1 VKRIYLAAPFDWID
15 KMKAYAQQLRALG
28 FEVTS
33 RWLDEQDKGGATDLT
48 DEDGGTQLDKKDM
61 AVAFAVRD
69 IRNILSSDTII
80 EFNPGKALIRNTRL
94 AELGGALFLGKQ
106 CIVIGPENP
115 KHKNRIDTV
124 FVLLDTVPDDL
135 AAAGI
140 KPVKHFDTWGDFL
153 ETAVIEAGVKNG
165 VTAATSS
172 SST

>member
-1 VKRIYLAAPFDWID
+1 MKRIYLAAPFEWID
-15 KMKAYAQQLRALG
+15 RMKAYAEQLRALG

-69 IRNILSSDTII
+69 IRNILGSDTVI

-124 FVLLDTVPDDL
+124 FVLLDTVPADL

-153 ETAVIEAGVKNG
+153 ETAVIESGKKNAP
-165 VTAATSS
+165 VAA
-172 SST
+172 